1 MKKIFKDL
9 VDVVRFGVVV
19 MGILLII
26 SAALSLPITLGHLLT
41 MQ

>member
-1 MKKIFKDL
+1 MKKIFDDL
-9 VDVVRFGVVV
+9 VEVMRFGVVM

-26 SAALSLPITLGHLLT
+26 SAAISLPVTLGHLLT

>member
-9 VDVVRFGVVV
+9 VEVVRFGVVM

-26 SAALSLPITLGHLLT
+26 SAAISLPITLGQLLT